1 MWNGVYV
8 SKIDSARAELGA
20 DAIEEL
26 MGAYYSSGLSLKELK
41 ELYEPIRGFTDSDI
55 IQLFPM
61 LELDDSCSLCG
72 AALSAPRISRGIKN
86 ATADSYYDQQVV
98 CTNCGKTKI
107 EIEKEHQDTL
117 RIEKIRNIYS
127 DDADNFIWSEYDVDK
142 YEDVVFEVLV
152 STQGILN
159 NTFLEPLIVKPLMA
173 DFFDACKS
181 LQQAGYIRASAA
193 FDKWLDGFEVEK
205 DGVSYY
211 WLKVPFSISLVEYA
225 PVKPNKVFRQDG
237 AVFVELGKGEYEL
250 WLQTARGLLID
261 YIDSQMW
268 QEYYECEGDKREE
281 LKALL
286 RPLLHRYSPAQIA
299 SMVWSAMAVAVKQ
312 AEEGPS
318 YKRTG
323 NWAAGIIINRA
334 KRALAEG
341 WDIKPNLISCNVD
354 TTQFEDYF
362 FRVHVP
368 IGETWMYRR
377 IPPYEG
383 GKVEIA
389 PAVLPQG
396 KIPATAEMIELAMSI
411 AEAFD
416 IDEPNFLSYD
426 ETRDFILVY
435 RQCD

>member
-1 MWNGVYV
+1 M

-26 MGAYYSSGLSLKELK
+26 MDAYYSSGLSLKELK
-41 ELYEPIRGFTDSDI
+41 ELYEPIKGLKDSEI

-61 LELDDSCSLCG
+61 LELNDSCSLCG
-72 AALSAPRISRGIKN
+72 ASLSAPRISRGIKG
-86 ATADSYYDQQVV
+86 ATINSYYDRQAV
-98 CTNCGKTKI
+98 CTNCGKTKA
-107 EIEKEHQDTL
+107 EIEKEHQEAL
-117 RIEKIRNIYS
+117 RIAKIRSFYS
-127 DDADNFIWSEYDVDK
+127 DGADNFVWKKYDADK
-142 YEDVVFEVLV
+142 YEDVIFEVLV

-159 NTFLEPLIVKPLMA
+159 NTFLEPLIAKPLMA
-173 DFFDACKS
+173 DFFDECKS
-181 LQQAGYIRASAA
+181 LRQAGFIRPSAA

-205 DGVSYY
+205 DEVSYY
-211 WLKVPFSISLVEYA
+211 WLKVPFSISLVDYV
-225 PVKPNKVFRQDG
+225 PIKPNKVFRQDS
-237 AVFVELGKGEYEL
+237 ATFVEIGKGEYQL

-261 YIDSQMW
+261 YIDDQMW
-268 QEYYECEGDKREE
+268 REDYECEGEKREE
-281 LKALL
+281 IKALL

-299 SMVWSAMAVAVKQ
+299 SMVWSAMAVAAKQ

-341 WDIKPNLISCNVD
+341 WNIKPNLISCNVD
-354 TTQFEDYF
+354 TTPFEEYF
-362 FRVHVP
+362 FRVHIP

-377 IPPYEG
+377 IPPYKN

-396 KIPATAEMIELAMSI
+396 KAPATAEMIELAMSI
-411 AEAFD
+411 AEEFGV
-416 IDEPNFLSYD
+416 DEPNFLSYD

-435 RQCD
+435 QQYN